1 MKADFL
7 AGRIGGRGK
16 ERAEFPVD
24 VAQGGIVAQQRAVNL
39 GQPLENVGTGGTVL
53 THLDEGA
60 DDKRGILTASGLLRT
75 EASK

>member
-24 VAQGGIVAQQRAVNL
+24 VAQSNAVFFIQKNIPQAVAGLWGGL
-39 GQPLENVGTGGTVL
+39 C
-53 THLDEGA
+53 
-60 DDKRGILTASGLLRT
+60 ASLL
-75 EASK
+75 A